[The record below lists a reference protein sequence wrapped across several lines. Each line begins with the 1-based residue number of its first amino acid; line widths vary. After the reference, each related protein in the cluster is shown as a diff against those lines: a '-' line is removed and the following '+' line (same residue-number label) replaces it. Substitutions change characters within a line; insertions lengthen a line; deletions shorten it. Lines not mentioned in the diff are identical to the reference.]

1 MKNYFHIRL
10 GEKNKYAEQAYKE
23 NFIGVGFIYNK
34 DFTNRPIF
42 ENWRDFNKEYI
53 PAYLKEHPD
62 KSKVAAGL
70 ACGMLWTVIKY
81 LQIGDIVLCPDGKG
95 NYYVGEINGNYMF
108 VKGNILP
115 HRRSVQW
122 FSKIIKRD
130 EMSDELKHSTG
141 SIGTLSDITKHAD
154 EIEALIAGSQ
164 PQRIV
169 TTDKTIEDP
178 SLFAL
183 EQHLEDFLVQNWRH
197 TELGKKYDLFEEED
211 ETVGQQ
217 YPTDTGKIDILAIS
231 KDKKEIL
238 VIELKRGRS
247 SDVVVGQIQ
256 RYMGYVKDELA
267 DTGQSVR
274 GIIIAHEDDIRI
286 RRALSVTQNIDFYVY
301 RINFKLEK
309 IEKK

>member
-1 MKNYFHIRL
+1 MKKYFQIRL
-10 GEKNKYAEQAYKE
+10 HKYFEQAYKE

-34 DFTNRPIF
+34 DFTNRPIP
-42 ENWRDFNKEYI
+42 EHWRDFNKEYI
-53 PAYLKEHPD
+53 PVYLEEHPNTA
-62 KSKVAAGL
+62 KVAAGI
-70 ACGMLWTVIKY
+70 ACASLWIVIKH

-95 NYYVGEINGNYMF
+95 NYYVGEVNGGYF
-108 VKGNILP
+108 YVKGDILP

-122 FSKIIKRD
+122 FTKIINRE
-130 EMSDELKHSTG
+130 EMSDELKRTTSSTL
-141 SIGTLSDITKHAD
+141 TVVNLSRYAD
-154 EIEALIAGSQ
+154 EIESLISGSQ
-164 PQRIV
+164 LQRIV

-183 EQHLEDFLVQNWRH
+183 EQHLEDFLIQNWHH
-197 TELGKKYDLFEEED
+197 TELGKKYDLFEEEG
-211 ETVGQQ
+211 EIVGQQ
-217 YPTDTGKIDILAIS
+217 YPTDTGEIDILAIS

-267 DTGQSVR
+267 EEGQSVR
-274 GIIIAHEDDIRI
+274 GIIIAHDDDIRI

-301 RINFKLEK
+301 RINFKLVKVEK
-309 IEKK
+309 NNR